1 VRAAQAWTR
10 TSVRGMLRRERH
22 PHQHGMNPQ
31 GQDQGQHHQRGFSLL
46 EMLVVLTIIGVVT
59 GLLGLAMGAASA
71 PAADLRS
78 DARRLAQLFPI
89 AQAQARARGQTLVWE
104 YDARGW
110 RFRALP
116 RALTLPVEMAAHA
129 LAPDHDT
136 LAHALRAR
144 AWQAAGD
151 VQVRILHDTATTPDA
166 AIPAGALR
174 FDGEWMPGRMTIT
187 LHDGRSRAVIARH
200 ADGRYVVEP

>member
-1 VRAAQAWTR
+1 MCFPWARMAVRAAQAWTR
-10 TSVRGMLRRERH
+10 TSGRGMLRRNRH
-22 PHQHGMNPQ
+22 PRKYGMNPQ
-31 GQDQGQHHQRGFSLL
+31 GQHRQRGFSLL

-59 GLLGLAMGAASA
+59 GLLGLGIGAVSA

-116 RALTLPVEMAAHA
+116 RALTLPVEMAAESLAENAPEA
-129 LAPDHDT
+129 LWPVTVGEVSVRVSGQAQTQTKPGAAP
-136 LAHALRAR
+136 
-144 AWQAAGD
+144 
-151 VQVRILHDTATTPDA
+151 
-166 AIPAGALR
+166 
-174 FDGEWMPGRMTIT
+174 
-187 LHDGRSRAVIARH
+187 
-200 ADGRYVVEP
+200 